1 MTTPLPHPAHRRSLL
16 PLLPLC
22 VPLILSLVPLVS
34 GGAFNMPG
42 PDDGSAGGG
51 ATIPP
56 NAGVQ
61 PPPPYNT
68 IQWVVDDGTGDT
80 GMGCDE
86 AEAVKAGRQCF
97 FGVEVAFAQV
107 CNSPCYWGGLCNRRR
122 CVRQRG
128 DCLFTCPEEF
138 GCSYGYCV
146 RRSLETQFLTA
157 LEPYLYSTLALRQPS
172 GGNGTVH
179 PLYAPA
185 ASSPTEAELND
196 AGIGG
201 EWSGDA
207 DNNGVPDG
215 PVSGGGGSG
224 SNSGSGSDGGGHDHG
239 GDDDHNGGA
248 SGGESSPNA
257 STGTDSTTSTTT
269 GTDTDSSTGAG
280 NPGSPT
286 SQPSGGDAATSS
298 NSGSEGSLSGSSSGA
313 GVPVIPP
320 ITNSSDTSSSGG
332 QGEGPVEG
340 GGDGV
345 LTPDSSGGK
354 GLQMEPESP
363 VLLLLLFFVATLVLT
378 Y

>member
-42 PDDGSAGGG
+42 PDDVPAGGG

-97 FGVEVAFAQV
+97 FGVEVAFVQV

-157 LEPYLYSTLALRQPS
+157 LEPYLYSTLAPRQPS
-172 GGNGTVH
+172 GGSGTVH

-185 ASSPTEAELND
+185 ASSPTEAELSD

-207 DNNGVPDG
+207 DNN
-215 PVSGGGGSG
+215 GGSG

-239 GDDDHNGGA
+239 GDDDHNGGGA
-248 SGGESSPNA
+248 SGGGSSPDA
-257 STGTDSTTSTTT
+257 STGTDSTTSTNT
-269 GTDTDSSTGAG
+269 GTDTASTGAG

-286 SQPSGGDAATSS
+286 SQPSGGDTATSS
-298 NSGSEGSLSGSSSGA
+298 NSGSEGGFAVSSSGA

-320 ITNSSDTSSSGG
+320 TTNSSDTSSSGG

-345 LTPDSSGGK
+345 LTPSDASGGK
-354 GLQMEPESP
+354 SMQMEPESP

>member
-42 PDDGSAGGG
+42 PDDVPAGGG

-157 LEPYLYSTLALRQPS
+157 LEPYLYSTLAPRQPS
-172 GGNGTVH
+172 GGSGTVH

-185 ASSPTEAELND
+185 ASSPTEAELSD

-215 PVSGGGGSG
+215 PVSGGGGS
-224 SNSGSGSDGGGHDHG
+224 NSGSGSDGGGHDHG
-239 GDDDHNGGA
+239 GDDDHNGGGA
-248 SGGESSPNA
+248 SGGGSSPDA
-257 STGTDSTTSTTT
+257 STGTDSTTSTNT
-269 GTDTDSSTGAG
+269 GTDTASTGAG

-286 SQPSGGDAATSS
+286 SQPSGGDTATSS
-298 NSGSEGSLSGSSSGA
+298 NSGSEGGFAVSSSGA

-320 ITNSSDTSSSGG
+320 TTNSSDTSSSGG

-345 LTPDSSGGK
+345 LTPSDASGGK
-354 GLQMEPESP
+354 SMQMEPESP

>member
-42 PDDGSAGGG
+42 PDDVPAGGG

-157 LEPYLYSTLALRQPS
+157 LEPYLYSTLAPRQPS
-172 GGNGTVH
+172 GGSGTVH

-185 ASSPTEAELND
+185 ASSPTETELSD

-215 PVSGGGGSG
+215 PVSGGGGS
-224 SNSGSGSDGGGHDHG
+224 NSGSGSDGGGHDHG
-239 GDDDHNGGA
+239 GDDDHNGGGA
-248 SGGESSPNA
+248 SGGGSSPDA
-257 STGTDSTTSTTT
+257 STGTDSTTSTNT
-269 GTDTDSSTGAG
+269 GTDTASTGAG

-286 SQPSGGDAATSS
+286 SQPSGGDTATSS
-298 NSGSEGSLSGSSSGA
+298 NSGSEGGFAVSSSGA

-320 ITNSSDTSSSGG
+320 TTNSSDTSSSGG

-340 GGDGV
+340 GGDDV
-345 LTPDSSGGK
+345 LTPSDASGGK
-354 GLQMEPESP
+354 SMQMEPESP